1 MGFRGTLGTLQVTTA
16 PREPGRSSSAPAGK
30 RALLSWLIF
39 CHALAGGLWLC
50 VLAGRVHSI
59 SPESKCRCSTRK
71 APDTFLLPVHDPE
84 LPAWGSADRKSPS
97 AVPLRTFPAERM
109 LRFLSEPGRHVE
121 PANTKGHKVCHQ
133 ILRNV
138 RAGIRGLERRKCLGG
153 LCHRSVSFPWDTCT
167 GDHRAACG
175 RCKDQ
180 GELA

>member
-50 VLAGRVHSI
+50 DLAGRVHSI
-59 SPESKCRCSTRK
+59 SPESKRRCSTRK

-97 AVPLRTFPAERM
+97 TVPLRTFPAERM

-121 PANTKGHKVCHQ
+121 LETDRSQCPRRGADDVQRELPRRRHPAGGGQ
-133 ILRNV
+133 
-138 RAGIRGLERRKCLGG
+138 ER
-153 LCHRSVSFPWDTCT
+153 SI
-167 GDHRAACG
+167 
-175 RCKDQ
+175 
-180 GELA
+180 